1 MDTIFALASARGKAG
16 IAVVRLS
23 GPTSLAVAQDLC
35 GVLPDLR
42 RAALRQFVVSGEL
55 LDQGLVLIFERG
67 QSFTGEDVVEFHLH
81 GSPAIVSA
89 LLRYLGDVPGLRLAD
104 PGEFSRRALENG
116 CLDLAQIEGLGDLID
131 AETDAQRRQAM
142 RLFSGD
148 LGKRVETW
156 RSRLVQVSGL
166 IAAMIDFAE
175 EEIPDDLVGRVGVIV
190 DGLVADLSKE
200 AAGFAMS
207 ERVREGFEVAIIGP
221 PNSGKSTLLNTIV
234 GRRAA
239 LTSPVA
245 GTTRDVIEVR
255 LDLAGLAVTLLDTA
269 GLRASS
275 DEIESMGIQV
285 AIERAELA
293 DLRIFLIESE
303 AESVGVQLKPG
314 DLVVGAKADL
324 TPGSGLRVS
333 GLTGEG
339 VDVLMAQIA
348 EVLGNRAE
356 GAALITRERH
366 RVAVADALF
375 SLGRVQGELS
385 GAGFRPELVGEE
397 LRAAVQALDVL
408 IGKVDVEDILG
419 EVFSRFCVGK

>member
-16 IAVVRLS
+16 IAVVRVS
-23 GPTSLAVAQDLC
+23 GPSALAVAQNLC
-35 GVLPDLR
+35 GALPEPR
-42 RAALRQFVVSGEL
+42 RAGLRPIILNGEL
-55 LDQGLVLIFERG
+55 LDQGLVLVFERG
-67 QSFTGEDVVEFHLH
+67 RSFTDEDVVEFHLH
-81 GSPAIVSA
+81 GSPAVVSA
-89 LLRYLGDVPGLRLAD
+89 LLRFLGDTPGLRLAD

-131 AETDAQRRQAM
+131 AETDAQRRQAL

-148 LGKRVETW
+148 LGKRVEDW
-156 RSRLVQVSGL
+156 RCRLIQISGL
-166 IAAMIDFAE
+166 VAAMIDFAD
-175 EEIPDDLVGRVGVIV
+175 EEIPDNLVVHVGDVV
-190 DGLVADLSKE
+190 DGLVAALKKE

-207 ERVREGFEVAIIGP
+207 ERIREGFEVAIIGA

-255 LDLAGLAVTLLDTA
+255 LDLGGLAVTLLDTA
-269 GLRASS
+269 GLRESD
-275 DEIESMGIQV
+275 DEIEALGIQV
-285 AIERAELA
+285 AKERAEMA
-293 DLRIFLIESE
+293 DLRIFLVESE
-303 AESVGVQLKPG
+303 ENSLGVGVKPG
-314 DLVVGAKADL
+314 DLIVGAKADL
-324 TPGSGLRVS
+324 APGSGLRVS

-339 VDVLMAQIA
+339 VDVLMARIA
-348 EVLGNRAE
+348 DVLGDRAE

-366 RVAVADALF
+366 RRAVEDAVL
-375 SLGRVQGELS
+375 SLDRVQAEMS
-385 GAGFRPELVGEE
+385 GGALRPELIGED
-397 LRAAVQALDVL
+397 LRAAAQALDVL